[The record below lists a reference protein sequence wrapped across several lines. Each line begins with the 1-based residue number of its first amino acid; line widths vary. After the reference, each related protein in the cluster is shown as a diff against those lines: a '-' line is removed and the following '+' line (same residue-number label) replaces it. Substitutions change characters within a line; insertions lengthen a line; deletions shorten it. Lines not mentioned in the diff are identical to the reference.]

1 MKMWDKIARGTTL
14 ELLAFS
20 DIVKLNI
27 MLFNSLDSEECYSS
41 INKSSNKTSIS
52 MLVTNY
58 NQYCGLK
65 LKDFEEFILN
75 PRLMK
80 VTKLRKHKFSI
91 TESKMHLVNTYLVL

>member
-1 MKMWDKIARGTTL
+1 
-14 ELLAFS
+14 
-20 DIVKLNI
+20 
-27 MLFNSLDSEECYSS
+27 MLFNSLDLEECYSS

-52 MLVTNY
+52 IVTNY

-65 LKDFEEFILN
+65 LKDFDEFILN

-91 TESKMHLVNTYLVL
+91 TESKMLLVNKYLVI